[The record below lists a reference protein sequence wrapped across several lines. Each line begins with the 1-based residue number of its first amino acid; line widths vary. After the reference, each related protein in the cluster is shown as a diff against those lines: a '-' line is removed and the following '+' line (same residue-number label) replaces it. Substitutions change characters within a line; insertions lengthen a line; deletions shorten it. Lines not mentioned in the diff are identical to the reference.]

1 MAPDRPHPS
10 GRPHTPGPPGAAPGP
25 AAFSRIGDFAMTVT
39 KSSPRPNTHFMDT
52 DARALASYLGSTY
65 YPVAVLVP
73 DAPGAWKTSTSHAE
87 EAHMSIT
94 EETTQNHR
102 PDAILARNRAL
113 FEPAL
118 HAAIDRLPAA
128 VRPAVT
134 YHFGH
139 HDEYG
144 APTHT
149 TSGKAIRP
157 ALVLLAAEA
166 VGGTPAAAVPAAVAV
181 ELVHNFSLLHDDVMD
196 GDTTRRH
203 RPTAWTVF
211 GANTAILA
219 GNALL
224 TLAMDVLAADGH
236 GASRDGL
243 RMLSST
249 VFDLVNGQQND
260 LDFERRWDVDL
271 DECVRMAEDKTS
283 ALLGHAC
290 AVGATFGGG
299 KDRVEPLREFGRS
312 FGTAFQHIDDLLGIW
327 GRPDITGKPIHSDL
341 RSRKKSLPVV
351 AALTSKTPSGNTL
364 ADLYLND
371 RELSEADLVRAAEL
385 VEAAGG
391 RRWSQEQADTLLD
404 RALDVL
410 CSTDL
415 APRPAEEL
423 RALARFAVHRT
434 H

>member
-1 MAPDRPHPS
+1 
-10 GRPHTPGPPGAAPGP
+10 
-25 AAFSRIGDFAMTVT
+25 
-39 KSSPRPNTHFMDT
+39 
-52 DARALASYLGSTY
+52 
-65 YPVAVLVP
+65 
-73 DAPGAWKTSTSHAE
+73 
-87 EAHMSIT
+87 MSIT

-102 PDAILARNRAL
+102 PEAILARNRAL